1 VLASWCLGVGEGI
14 VGDGAG
20 HVEDAV
26 TACNG
31 RRQAAEVEQVGL
43 EQPQPLRGAVQPQQ
57 VRVLGVACMRTN
69 RLIVIHTLSL
79 SLSVAL
85 ALAPVGNKEELTTVR
100 CRGSYV
106 YLSKMKLPG
115 SRTVPWILYRP
126 PARRRS
132 TSHEA
137 TKPPAPVTHTVF
149 IVVVG
154 PSPAAASIATVGR
167 RACFFLEIY
176 QANLSYRYGTN
187 LVELDRRC
195 RL

>member
-1 VLASWCLGVGEGI
+1 MAAARLPKSSRSALNSRSRSAAPSSPSRCAFLASP
-14 VGDGAG
+14 
-20 HVEDAV
+20 
-26 TACNG
+26 ACA
-31 RRQAAEVEQVGL
+31 RIDQL
-43 EQPQPLRGAVQPQQ
+43 SY
-57 VRVLGVACMRTN
+57 T
-69 RLIVIHTLSL
+69 HTLSL
-79 SLSVAL
+79 SRF

-154 PSPAAASIATVGR
+154 PSPAAASIANTVGR
-167 RACFFLEIY
+167 WACFFLEIY
-176 QANLSYRYGTN
+176 QANLSYSLIDTVPI
-187 LVELDRRC
+187 LLS
-195 RL
+195 

>member
-69 RLIVIHTLSL
+69 RSIVIYTHTLSQ
-79 SLSVAL
+79 SLRSSS
-85 ALAPVGNKEELTTVR
+85 
-100 CRGSYV
+100 CREQRRTHDG
-106 YLSKMKLPG
+106 
-115 SRTVPWILYRP
+115 TVPWIVRVSIKNEVTGIADGAVDLVSSAGEEALDEPRGHETP
-126 PARRRS
+126 RAGHAHRLHRRRR
-132 TSHEA
+132 
-137 TKPPAPVTHTVF
+137 P
-149 IVVVG
+149 
-154 PSPAAASIATVGR
+154 
-167 RACFFLEIY
+167 
-176 QANLSYRYGTN
+176 LSCCC
-187 LVELDRRC
+187 LHC
-195 RL
+195 